1 MTTSVD
7 QIVADVEDQPDT
19 RRAVARLIDH
29 LAGALPADGGADLA
43 IEVLDRT
50 GDLTDAVLRIAEQ
63 PSDHERQAS
72 EGQPEAQGAG
82 AGATGPGYAQADAAL
97 GIEPETSGSSPDPGP
112 PEEGYGGDAPVGGG
126 GQV

>member
-7 QIVADVEDQPDT
+7 QIIEDVEDQPDT

-63 PSDHERQAS
+63 PTGAGQQSS
-72 EGQPEAQGAG
+72 EGQPEAQGMG
-82 AGATGPGYAQADAAL
+82 APGAPRAMGYAQADAAL
-97 GIEPETSGSSPDPGP
+97 GVEPEGGGSSPEP
-112 PEEGYGGDAPVGGG
+112 
-126 GQV
+126 